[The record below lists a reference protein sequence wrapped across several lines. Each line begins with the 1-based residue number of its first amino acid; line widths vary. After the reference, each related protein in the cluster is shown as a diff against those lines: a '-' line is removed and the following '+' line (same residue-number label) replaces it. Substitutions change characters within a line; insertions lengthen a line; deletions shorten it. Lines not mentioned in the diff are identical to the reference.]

1 MNQNLLPTTHSLN
14 HLDSLEPTLDANPL
28 PSEVL
33 PGAAKE
39 VKAIG
44 QPPRSAIAI
53 HRHFER
59 HAQES
64 PHTVAARLTLTGE
77 QITYEELNLKANQL
91 AHYLASQQVQP
102 QDCVG
107 VMVDAGFEI
116 LIALLAIHKLNAIY
130 LPIDPE
136 FPLARITSI
145 VEQAQPSVI
154 LCASEKLLEVEA
166 SFNSPQI
173 KVINL
178 LSLDL
183 SSCQKDNPNCDCP
196 LDSISHIFFTSG
208 TTGTPK
214 GVVSSHRNL
223 LHYLC
228 SAQDKYHFA
237 AEDRFLA
244 ATRFTFSIS
253 LLMLLLPLVSGGRVE
268 MITQEQLLEPS
279 QLAQA
284 IEQATF
290 FHLGPSVLKML
301 LDFLGQQPDDS
312 QVEKR
317 FAHVKH
323 ASSGGDM
330 IPPQILN
337 RLNQFFSQ
345 AEVYAIYGSS
355 EISCMG
361 CTFLVPKTEE
371 LSQTLVGKPFDQVQL
386 KVLDDQQRVVAAGV
400 KGEIYFGGAGITQG
414 YLNLPEL
421 TQEKYIFLDGQR
433 FYRTGDLGS
442 LTEEGNL
449 QVLGRADFQVQIR
462 GLRIELADIE
472 SNLNLH
478 PGIINSIVVS
488 RPDYNQEPQL
498 VAYFVAVDSAA
509 VPRIKELRDFL
520 GTVLPQYMIPS
531 QFVVLER
538 FPLNLNGKIDR
549 LALPVPESVKTES
562 FLAPRTEMEQ
572 QLVEIWAEVLHL
584 EPSAISIDENFFALG
599 GHSLLATQVISRIR
613 DTFEVA
619 ISISSLFEFATI
631 AELAPQ
637 IAIADRDITI
647 QPICPLA
654 ERSQIPLSLAQQRL
668 WFLYQMESQ
677 SSAYNIP
684 LALQLKG
691 VVDVTVLQQS
701 IAEIVRRHETLRTNF
716 RVVRDTPYQVIAPA
730 VTIPLPIIDLQ
741 AFSEAEREQE
751 YQRLAT
757 LEANCCFNLTKDALL
772 RTTLVQLSC
781 NTQVLLVT
789 MHHIIS
795 DGWSLEV
802 FTQELASIYAALVTG
817 ESSPLAELSLQYGD
831 FAAWQRQWS
840 QTEVFDPQ
848 LNYWQQQLAAL
859 PALLELPTDH
869 PRPAIQTFSG
879 RVARFSLSSELT
891 EKLQSLSQQTGT
903 TLFMTL
909 LAAFATLLARYSGH
923 RDIAIGSPIANRNRH
938 ELEPLIGFFVNTLVL
953 RTNLEDNPRFDELLA
968 QVRQM
973 TLDAYAHQDVP
984 FDKLVE
990 ILQPERSLSH
1000 NPLFQVMFIL
1010 QNGSATAKQM
1020 SDVTVTP
1027 LAVEQVTAQFDLTL
1041 SMEQTTEGL
1050 TGFWQYNSDLFEPQ
1064 TMERMTGHLQMLL
1077 EGIVNCPEQTVS
1089 SLPLLTAAESH
1100 QLLSE
1105 WNDTQRVYGHEQCI
1119 HQLFEAQVALTPEQ
1133 IAVVFEDQQ
1142 LTYQELNLKANQLAR
1157 YLQQLEVTPETLVGV
1172 SLDRSLEM
1180 LIALLAVLKAGGAYV
1195 PLDPHYPPD
1204 RLALMVEDSGLSI
1217 LLTQEANAKVIPDYC
1232 GQTICLDTQWSDIA
1246 LYGGDDLDV
1255 AVQPDN
1261 LAYIIYTSGSTG
1273 KPKGVQLEHRGVVNF
1288 LQSMQTEPGMNH
1300 QDILL
1305 AVTSIS
1311 FDIAVL
1317 ELFLPLI
1324 IGAKVIIATQQVT
1337 ADGNQ
1342 LLDLMLRSQ
1351 ATMMQ
1356 ATPATWRML
1365 AAARWSEMPPL
1376 KMLCGGEP
1384 LPHDLAQLMLQKCS
1398 SLWNVYGPT
1407 EATVWAT
1414 VHEVKPDFDSI
1425 PIGHPLANTQVRILD
1440 TYGQLVPI
1448 GVSGEIHLGGV
1459 QLARGYLNR
1468 PDLTA
1473 EKFIFNPHNQSERLY
1488 KTGDLGRYLPDGS
1501 VECLGRIDN
1510 QVKIR
1515 GFRIELGEIE
1525 SNLGAHAL
1533 VDSCVVVAREDV
1545 LKDTAPHIPGDKRLV
1560 AYLIAN
1566 NNAPSVKELRQFLEL
1581 NLPHYMIPSHFV
1593 ILDSF
1598 PLTPNGKIDRRALP
1612 APDEQLKSTAIILP
1626 RNEREQQLAEI
1637 WHSVLNLENISI
1649 DDNFFELGGHS
1660 LLAVQLFDKIEQ
1672 IFGRKLPL
1680 ATLFQAPTIEKLG
1693 EILVSRDMNFWNSLV
1708 LLKPGNLNLAPLFL
1722 VHDADG
1728 ETMLYSSLANHL
1740 EGERPVYGIRP
1751 YSQEHYPILHT
1762 RITDMAKHYI
1772 GEIRKVQ
1779 PQGPYLVGGL
1789 CCGGVLAFEIA
1800 CQLQAQG
1807 EQVPFLAIIDAIDVK
1822 ELNLDNFVMHNR
1834 LTSLSNILGIQFGV
1848 KEKRSLRPLLKTLV
1862 DKIKN
1867 LVVYETS
1874 IIIKRA
1880 KQKSQFMLL
1889 RYYLDRGL
1897 TLPQFCRHISVRTV
1911 YEKARAEYNP
1921 STFQGKLTLWRA
1933 TDNLIVDDLS
1943 VADTPAILLTQDPL
1957 LGWGKRSTNGVET
1970 FDIPGGHS
1978 SMLQEP
1984 NVPIMA
1990 KIMQDCINSAVADE
2004 PVSDRQPSTKSVI
2017 NYS

>member
-1 MNQNLLPTTHSLN
+1 MNQNLLVTTDSLN
-14 HLDSLEPTLDANPL
+14 HLDSLETILSAKPK
-28 PSEVL
+28 
-33 PGAAKE
+33 AAKTE
-39 VKAIG
+39 ASK
-44 QPPRSAIAI
+44 AIAI
-53 HRHFER
+53 YRDFER
-59 HAQES
+59 YAQEY
-64 PHTVAARLTLTGE
+64 PHAVAARLTLTGE
-77 QITYEELNLKANQL
+77 QITYGELNFKANQL
-91 AHYLASQQVQP
+91 AHYLASQQVKP

-107 VMVDAGFEI
+107 VLVEAGLEI
-116 LIALLAIHKLNAIY
+116 LIALLAVHKLNAIY

-136 FPLARITSI
+136 FPVARIASI
-145 VEQAQPSVI
+145 VQQAQPSVI
-154 LCASEKLLEVEA
+154 LCASQNLPEVEA
-166 SFNSPQI
+166 SFNSQQI
-173 KVINL
+173 RVINL
-178 LSLDL
+178 PQLDL
-183 SSCQKDNPNCDCP
+183 SDCEGDNLNYNCS

-214 GVVSSHRNL
+214 GVVSTHRNL
-223 LHYLC
+223 VHYLS
-228 SAQDKYHFA
+228 SAQNKYHFT
-237 AEDRFLA
+237 AEDSFLA

-253 LLMLLLPLVSGGRVE
+253 LLMLLLPLISGGRVE

-284 IEQATF
+284 IEQTTF

-301 LDFLGQQPDDS
+301 LDFLQEQSDDFHDS

-323 ASSGGDM
+323 ASSGGDL

-337 RLNQFFSQ
+337 RLNQVFDQ

-361 CTFLVPKTEE
+361 CTFLAPKAEE
-371 LSQTLVGKPFDQVQL
+371 LSQTLVGKPFDQMQL
-386 KVLDDQQRVVAAGV
+386 KVLDDQQRVVPVGV
-400 KGEIYFGGAGITQG
+400 KGEIYFAGAGITPG
-414 YLNLPEL
+414 YLNLPQL

-433 FYRTGDLGS
+433 FYRTGDLGR
-442 LTEEGNL
+442 LTETGNL

-478 PGIINSIVVS
+478 PGVINSVVVA
-488 RPDYNQEPQL
+488 RPDQNQELQL
-498 VAYFVAVDSAA
+498 VAYFVVADADV
-509 VPRIKELRDFL
+509 VPGNRELRDFL
-520 GTVLPQYMIPS
+520 GKVIPQYMIPA
-531 QFVVLER
+531 QFVVLEQ

-549 LALPVPESVKTES
+549 QALPAPESVKTES
-562 FLAPRTEMEQ
+562 FLAPRTAMEQ
-572 QLVEIWAEVLHL
+572 QLAQIWAEVLHL
-584 EPSAISIDENFFALG
+584 DPAAISIEDNFFALG

-613 DTFEVA
+613 DKFEVA
-619 ISISSLFEFATI
+619 ITISSLFEFSTI

-637 IAIADRDITI
+637 IAIADQSITV

-668 WFLYQMESQ
+668 WFLYQMDSQ

-691 VVDVTVLQQS
+691 VVDVTLLQQS

-716 RVVRDTPYQVIAPA
+716 RVVGDTPYQVIAPA
-730 VTIPLPIIDLQ
+730 VTIPLPIINLQ
-741 AFSEAEREQE
+741 TFSEAEREQE

-757 LEANCCFNLTKDALL
+757 LEGNRCFNLTEDALL
-772 RTTLVQLSC
+772 RTTLVQLSGD
-781 NTQVLLVT
+781 TQVLLVT

-802 FTQELASIYAALVTG
+802 FTQELASIYTALMAG
-817 ESSPLAELSLQYGD
+817 KPSPLAELSLQYGD
-831 FAAWQRQWS
+831 FAAWQKQWS
-840 QTEVFDPQ
+840 HTEAFSTQ

-879 RVARFSLSSELT
+879 RLERFSLSSELT
-891 EKLQSLSQQTGT
+891 QKLQSLAQQTGA

-909 LAAFATLLARYSGH
+909 LAAFATLLSRYSGH
-923 RDIAIGSPIANRNRH
+923 RDIAIGSPIANRNRQ

-968 QVRQM
+968 QIRQT

-1010 QNGSATAKQM
+1010 QNGTATAKQM
-1020 SDVTVTP
+1020 SDVTLTP

-1064 TMERMTGHLQMLL
+1064 TIARMTGHFQVLL
-1077 EGIVNCPEQTVS
+1077 EAITTFPQMTVT
-1089 SLPLLTAAESH
+1089 SLPLLTASESH
-1100 QLLSE
+1100 QLLEE
-1105 WNDTQRVYGHEQCI
+1105 WNDTHREYAHQLCI
-1119 HQLFEAQVALTPEQ
+1119 HQLIETQVARTPNL
-1133 IAVVFEDQQ
+1133 IAVVFEDQE

-1157 YLQQLEVTPETLVGV
+1157 HLQQLGVVPETLVGV
-1172 SLDRSLEM
+1172 SMERSLEM
-1180 LIALLAVLKAGGAYV
+1180 LIALLAVLKAGAAYV
-1195 PLDPHYPPD
+1195 PLDPNYPPD

-1217 LLTQEANAKVIPDYC
+1217 LLTKEASANVIPDYS
-1232 GQTICLDTQWSDIA
+1232 GQTICLDTQWSEIA
-1246 LYGGDDLDV
+1246 LSEGDNLETS
-1255 AVQPDN
+1255 VQPDN

-1288 LQSMQTEPGMNH
+1288 LQSMQAEPGMNE

-1324 IGAKVIIATQQVT
+1324 IGAKVIIAAQQVT
-1337 ADGNQ
+1337 GDANQ
-1342 LLDLMLRSQ
+1342 LLELMLRSQ

-1365 AAARWSEMPPL
+1365 AAARWNEMPPL

-1384 LPHDLAQLMLQKCS
+1384 LPHDLAGLMLQKCS

-1414 VHEVKPDFDSI
+1414 VQEVKPNFDSI
-1425 PIGHPLANTQVRILD
+1425 SIGHPLANTQVRILD

-1473 EKFIFNPHNQSERLY
+1473 EKFISIPSLSKGGAESGGIAEERLY

-1501 VECLGRIDN
+1501 IECLGRIDN

-1525 SNLGAHAL
+1525 SNLGSHPL
-1533 VDSCVVVAREDV
+1533 VTSCVVVARED
-1545 LKDTAPHIPGDKRLV
+1545 IPGDKRLV
-1560 AYLIAN
+1560 AYLIADN
-1566 NNAPSVKELRQFLEL
+1566 NPPSVKDLRQFLEL

-1626 RNEREQQLAEI
+1626 RNETEQQLAEI
-1637 WHSVLNLENISI
+1637 WRLVLNLENISI

-1660 LLAVQLFDKIEQ
+1660 LLAVQLFDKIAQ
-1672 IFGRKLPL
+1672 VFDRKLPL

-1693 EILVSRDMNFWNSLV
+1693 EMLVSREMNFWNSLV
-1708 LLKPGNLNLAPLFL
+1708 LLKPGNSNLAPLFL

-1728 ETMLYSSLANHL
+1728 ETMLYSSLANQL
-1740 EGERPVYGIRP
+1740 EPERPVYGIRP
-1751 YSQEHYPILHT
+1751 YSQEDCPILHT
-1762 RITDMAKHYI
+1762 RITDMVKHYI
-1772 GEIRKVQ
+1772 SEIRKVQ
-1779 PQGPYLVGGL
+1779 PHGPYLVGGL

-1807 EQVPFLAIIDAIDVK
+1807 EQVPFVGIIDAIDVK
-1822 ELNLDNFVMHNR
+1822 ELKLANFAMQNR
-1834 LTSLSNILGIQFGV
+1834 LSSLSNILGTQSRV
-1848 KEKRSLRPLLKTLV
+1848 REKRSLAHLV
-1862 DKIKN
+1862 TTIINKLKN
-1867 LVVYETS
+1867 LIVYETN
-1874 IIIKRA
+1874 IRIKRG

-1897 TLPQFCRHISVRTV
+1897 KLPQFCRHIPVRTV
-1911 YEKARAEYNP
+1911 YETARNEYNP
-1921 STFQGKLTLWRA
+1921 ATFQGKVTLWRA
-1933 TDNLIVDDLS
+1933 TEKLIIDDP
-1943 VADTPAILLTQDPL
+1943 AIDDTPAIHVTNDPL
-1957 LGWGKRSTNGVET
+1957 LGWGQRSTQGVET

-1984 NVPIMA
+1984 NVQIMA
-1990 KIMQDCINSAVADE
+1990 KTMQSCINAAVA
-2004 PVSDRQPSTKSVI
+2004 SSS
-2017 NYS
+2017 

>member
-1 MNQNLLPTTHSLN
+1 
-14 HLDSLEPTLDANPL
+14 
-28 PSEVL
+28 
-33 PGAAKE
+33 
-39 VKAIG
+39 
-44 QPPRSAIAI
+44 
-53 HRHFER
+53 
-59 HAQES
+59 
-64 PHTVAARLTLTGE
+64 
-77 QITYEELNLKANQL
+77 
-91 AHYLASQQVQP
+91 
-102 QDCVG
+102 
-107 VMVDAGFEI
+107 
-116 LIALLAIHKLNAIY
+116 
-130 LPIDPE
+130 
-136 FPLARITSI
+136 
-145 VEQAQPSVI
+145 
-154 LCASEKLLEVEA
+154 
-166 SFNSPQI
+166 
-173 KVINL
+173 
-178 LSLDL
+178 
-183 SSCQKDNPNCDCP
+183 
-196 LDSISHIFFTSG
+196 
-208 TTGTPK
+208 
-214 GVVSSHRNL
+214 
-223 LHYLC
+223 
-228 SAQDKYHFA
+228 
-237 AEDRFLA
+237 
-244 ATRFTFSIS
+244 
-253 LLMLLLPLVSGGRVE
+253 
-268 MITQEQLLEPS
+268 
-279 QLAQA
+279 
-284 IEQATF
+284 
-290 FHLGPSVLKML
+290 
-301 LDFLGQQPDDS
+301 
-312 QVEKR
+312 
-317 FAHVKH
+317 
-323 ASSGGDM
+323 
-330 IPPQILN
+330 
-337 RLNQFFSQ
+337 
-345 AEVYAIYGSS
+345 
-355 EISCMG
+355 
-361 CTFLVPKTEE
+361 
-371 LSQTLVGKPFDQVQL
+371 
-386 KVLDDQQRVVAAGV
+386 
-400 KGEIYFGGAGITQG
+400 
-414 YLNLPEL
+414 
-421 TQEKYIFLDGQR
+421 
-433 FYRTGDLGS
+433 
-442 LTEEGNL
+442 
-449 QVLGRADFQVQIR
+449 
-462 GLRIELADIE
+462 
-472 SNLNLH
+472 
-478 PGIINSIVVS
+478 
-488 RPDYNQEPQL
+488 
-498 VAYFVAVDSAA
+498 
-509 VPRIKELRDFL
+509 
-520 GTVLPQYMIPS
+520 
-531 QFVVLER
+531 
-538 FPLNLNGKIDR
+538 
-549 LALPVPESVKTES
+549 
-562 FLAPRTEMEQ
+562 
-572 QLVEIWAEVLHL
+572 
-584 EPSAISIDENFFALG
+584 
-599 GHSLLATQVISRIR
+599 
-613 DTFEVA
+613 
-619 ISISSLFEFATI
+619 
-631 AELAPQ
+631 
-637 IAIADRDITI
+637 
-647 QPICPLA
+647 
-654 ERSQIPLSLAQQRL
+654 
-668 WFLYQMESQ
+668 MESQ

-684 LALQLKG
+684 LALQLTG
-691 VVDVTVLQQS
+691 VVDVNLLQQS

-716 RVVRDTPYQVIAPA
+716 RVIEDAPSQVIAPS
-730 VTIPLPIIDLQ
+730 VTIPLSIVNLQ
-741 AFSEAEREQE
+741 AFSEAERDQE

-757 LEANCCFNLTKDALL
+757 LEANRYFNLTEDVLL

-781 NTQVLLVT
+781 DTQVLLVT

-802 FTQELASIYAALVTG
+802 FTQELASIYGALVTG
-817 ESSPLAELSLQYGD
+817 QPSPLAELSLQYGD

-879 RVARFSLSSELT
+879 RVARFSLNSELT
-891 EKLQSLSQQTGT
+891 QKLQSLAQQTGT

-909 LAAFATLLARYSGH
+909 LAAFAILLARYSGQ
-923 RDIAIGSPIANRNRH
+923 RDLAIASPIANRNRH

-953 RTNLEDNPRFDELLA
+953 RTNLEDNPRFSELLA

-1020 SDVTVTP
+1020 SDVTLTP

-1041 SMEQTTEGL
+1041 SMEQTAKGL

-1064 TMERMTGHLQMLL
+1064 TLERMTGNFQVLL
-1077 EGIVNCPEQTVS
+1077 ESIVSCPEQPVL
-1089 SLPLLTAAESH
+1089 SLPLLTARERH
-1100 QLLSE
+1100 QLLFE
-1105 WNDTQRVYGHEQCI
+1105 WNNTHKVYIQQCI
-1119 HQLFEAQVALTPEQ
+1119 HQLFETQVALTPKQ

-1142 LTYQELNLKANQLAR
+1142 LTYQELNFKANQLAR
-1157 YLQQLEVTPETLVGV
+1157 YLQQLGVAPETLVGV

-1217 LLTQEANAKVIPDYC
+1217 LLTQEANANVIPDYQ

-1246 LYGGDDLDV
+1246 LYEGDDLGV
-1255 AVQPDN
+1255 SLQPNN

-1288 LQSMQTEPGMNH
+1288 LQSMQTEPGMNE

-1324 IGAKVIIATQQVT
+1324 IGAKVIIAAQQVT
-1337 ADGNQ
+1337 ADANQ
-1342 LLDLMLRSQ
+1342 LLALMLRSQ

-1365 AAARWSEMPPL
+1365 AATKWSEMPPL

-1414 VHEVKPDFDSI
+1414 VQEVKPDFDSI

-1440 TYGQLVPI
+1440 TSGQLVPI

-1501 VECLGRIDN
+1501 IECLGRIDN

-1525 SNLGAHAL
+1525 SNLGSHAL
-1533 VDSCVVVAREDV
+1533 VSSCVVVAREDV
-1545 LKDTAPHIPGDKRLV
+1545 SGDKRLV

-1566 NNAPSVKELRQFLEL
+1566 NNVPSVKELRQFLEL
-1581 NLPHYMIPSHFV
+1581 SLPHYMIPSHFV

-1612 APDEQLKSTAIILP
+1612 AIEEQPKSTAIIAP
-1626 RNEREQQLAEI
+1626 RNETEQQLAEI
-1637 WHSVLNLENISI
+1637 WQSVLNLETVSI

-1660 LLAVQLFDKIEQ
+1660 LLAVKLFDKIEQ

-1693 EILVSRDMNFWNSLV
+1693 GILVSRNMNFWNSLV

-1728 ETMLYSSLANHL
+1728 ETMLYSGLANHL
-1740 EGERPVYGIRP
+1740 EDERPVYGIRP
-1751 YSQEHYPILHT
+1751 YSQEDCPILHT
-1762 RITDMAKHYI
+1762 RITDMVKHYI
-1772 GEIRKVQ
+1772 SEIRKVQ

-1822 ELNLDNFVMHNR
+1822 ELNLDNFVMQNR
-1834 LTSLSNILGIQFGV
+1834 LTGLSKILGTQSGV
-1848 KEKRSLRPLLKTLV
+1848 KEKRSLRPLLKTLIN
-1862 DKIKN
+1862 KIKN
-1867 LVVYETS
+1867 LVVYEAS
-1874 IIIKRA
+1874 IRIKRA

-1897 TLPQFCRHISVRTV
+1897 ALPQFCRHISVRTV
-1911 YEKARAEYNP
+1911 YETARAEYNP
-1921 STFQGKLTLWRA
+1921 ATFQGKLTLWRA
-1933 TDNLIVDDLS
+1933 TENLIEDPAID
-1943 VADTPAILLTQDPL
+1943 DTPAIQVTRDPL
-1957 LGWGKRSTNGVET
+1957 LGWGQRSTKGVET

-1984 NVPIMA
+1984 HVQTMA
-1990 KIMQDCINSAVADE
+1990 KIMQGCINSAVADE
-2004 PVSDRQPSTKSVI
+2004 SVSD
-2017 NYS
+2017 